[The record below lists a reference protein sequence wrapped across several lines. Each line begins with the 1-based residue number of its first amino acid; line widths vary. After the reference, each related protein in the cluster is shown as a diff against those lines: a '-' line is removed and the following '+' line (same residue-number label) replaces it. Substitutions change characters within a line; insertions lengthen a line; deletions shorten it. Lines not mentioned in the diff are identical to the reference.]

1 MKVTKLV
8 PAAAMGLVVGFSPFA
23 HAQKMD
29 MSEHGVMTMDHDKD
43 GMISKSEFMK
53 RMEQH
58 WNEMAAK
65 HKGGKVTPKEA
76 AAVKLTPKEGAE
88 LVKHI
93 EEMNRQTPP

>member
-1 MKVTKLV
+1 MKVSNLAS
-8 PAAAMGLVVGFSPFA
+8 AAVVGLALSVAPFA
-23 HAQKMD
+23 YSQKMD
-29 MSEHGVMTMDHDKD
+29 MSEHGVMAMDHDKD

-53 RMEQH
+53 RMENH
-58 WNEMAAK
+58 WNEMVAK

-76 AAVKLTPKEGAE
+76 AAAKVTPKEAAE